1 MVEIVIH
8 CFNLSED
15 LFIGIAIER
24 WHPRDHD
31 VENDSDGPDIDL
43 GASNAIKRFW
53 SHIVGRTLDTA
64 DFLALGRRVGLCE
77 TEVNQ
82 AHHIVIIDH
91 DVLRLYVPMD
101 DV

>member
-8 CFNLSED
+8 CFDLLED
-15 LFIGIAIER
+15 LFRGIAIKR
-24 WHPRDHD
+24 WRPTDHD
-31 VENDSDGPDIDL
+31 VENDADGPDIDL
-43 GASNAIKRFW
+43 GAGNALERFW
-53 SHIVGRTLDTA
+53 SHIVWCSLDT
-64 DFLALGRRVGLCE
+64 DSLALGSRVGLGE